1 MLDQLFKASID
12 SVITTDTNGIITRVN
27 PATEI
32 MLGFSKNELIGIS
45 IRQLYMFEVEY
56 ESVLKEI
63 DSSGYFRGVIT
74 NKTKTGHEISS
85 FLSANKILDNDG
97 EVIGTMG
104 ISRDISSNISLQDE
118 HNQLINTV
126 PDIIYSVNLGGYFTY
141 VNETVVKIL
150 GYEPSELI
158 GTLFTDIIY
167 KPQRA
172 SVFTH
177 YQNHF
182 EKKLE
187 QSYLE
192 FQVIKKDGNL
202 LWIGQQVSTKFN
214 AIKKNRVDGFYGVVR
229 NIDKQKKTELL
240 LAESEAKYRDLFDMS
255 SDLIQSIDTEG
266 NFLYVNNSW
275 KNVMGYSDK
284 EVKKLNLFSLIHPDS
299 KAHCSLLFKQIIETG
314 VCIDERVVY
323 ELEAKN
329 GNKIIVEGSIGI
341 KKDNGRVLSLESF
354 LRDVTKQKE
363 IEKKLVEREK
373 TLRQITETLTDVFYL
388 YNITENKYEYISSN
402 CDVVLG
408 ANSEF
413 FYSGK
418 SHTKN
423 FVHLEDAKQLLEVN
437 HEVSSGK
444 PYSID
449 YRIIVDDKIRWI
461 NEKSYPIK
469 DESGTVVANSGICR
483 DITDFK
489 SASETIKEQN
499 NEIHKSILYAKRLQ
513 ESVLPSSKRI
523 LDIFPDSFVF
533 YKPKDIVSGDFFV
546 VDFLRAND
554 HTMLP
559 SFIVGDCTGHG
570 IPGAVLSLMCNVL
583 VRESFT
589 RKEVNSPS
597 EALDFIRNRL
607 VQFFKSDNNKKI
619 RDGMDISFCVL
630 DKEKELLYFAGGYN
644 SCVIVR
650 DKKIIEYKGDKQHVG
665 YNENPQPFKNHVIS
679 LHKKDK
685 IFLYTDGYID
695 QFGGK
700 RGKKYTKKRLHE
712 LLVDSSDL
720 PMTEIGEQIE
730 KEFLDWKKELEQV
743 DDVTL
748 MGVHLD

>member
-32 MLGFSKNELIGIS
+32 MLGFSKKELIGLS
-45 IRQLYMFEVEY
+45 IRQLYSFEDQY

-63 DSSGYFRGVIT
+63 DSSGYFRGVVI

-85 FLSANKILDNDG
+85 FLSANKILDSDG
-97 EVIGTMG
+97 QVVGTMG
-104 ISRDISSNISLQDE
+104 ISRDISNNISLQEE

-126 PDIIYSVNLGGYFTY
+126 PDIIYSVNLKGYFTY

-150 GYEPSELI
+150 GYQPTELI

-172 SVFTH
+172 SVSMH

-182 EKKLE
+182 EKKRE

-192 FQVIKKDGNL
+192 FQVIKKDGTP

-214 AIKKNRVDGFYGVVR
+214 AINKNEIDGFYGVVR

-240 LAESEAKYRDLFDMS
+240 LAESEAKYRALFDMS

-275 KNVMGYSDK
+275 KTVMGYSDE
-284 EVKKLNLFSLIHPDS
+284 EVKELNLFSLIHPNS
-299 KAHCSLLFKQIIETG
+299 KAHCSLLFKQILETG
-314 VCIDERVVY
+314 VCDEERVVY
-323 ELEAKN
+323 KLEAKN
-329 GNKIIVEGSIGI
+329 GNIIIVEGAIGI
-341 KKDNGRVLSLESF
+341 KKENGKVVSIESF

-363 IEKKLVEREK
+363 VEKKLVEREK
-373 TLRQITETLTDVFYL
+373 ALRQITETLTDVFYL
-388 YNITENKYEYISSN
+388 YNIIESKYQYISSN
-402 CDVVLG
+402 CETVLG

-413 FYSGK
+413 FYTGK
-418 SHTKN
+418 SHTKS
-423 FVHLEDAKQLLEVN
+423 FVHQEDKTQLFEANQKVD
-437 HEVSSGK
+437 SGK

-449 YRIIVDDKIRWI
+449 YRIIVDDEIRWI

-469 DESGTVVANSGICR
+469 DESGAVVANSGICR
-483 DITDFK
+483 DITDLK
-489 SASETIKEQN
+489 SASETIKQQN

-513 ESVLPSSKRI
+513 ESVLPSSKDI
-523 LDIFPDSFVF
+523 HDIFPDSFVF

-554 HTMLP
+554 HTLMP

-589 RKEVNSPS
+589 RKEINSPS
-597 EALDFIRNRL
+597 EALDFVRNRL

-630 DKEKELLYFAGGYN
+630 DNAKNLLYFAGGYN
-644 SCVIVR
+644 SCVVVR
-650 DKKIIEYKGDKQHVG
+650 DKKTIEYKGDKQHIG
-665 YNENPQPFKNHVIS
+665 YNENPQPFNNHVIKVK
-679 LHKKDK
+679 KKDK

-695 QFGGK
+695 QFGGP
-700 RGKKYTKKRLHE
+700 RGKKFTKKRLHK
-712 LLVDSSDL
+712 LLVDNCDL
-720 PMTEIGEQIE
+720 PMNEIGAYLE
-730 KEFLDWKKELEQV
+730 KEFIEWQSDLDQV
-743 DDVTL
+743 DDVTV
-748 MGVHLD
+748 MGIRIE